1 MADTMPATR
10 LFEAV
15 TSLQVTAALFAQFSS
30 FVYLFIVA
38 TTPAAASAGTTIFRF
53 LTAWLCPSKVP

>member
-38 TTPAAASAGTTIFRF
+38 TTPAVRVACASIAPSLTHPTT
-53 LTAWLCPSKVP
+53 LL